1 MHKKEVVFMADL
13 EEKLAVFFQVLGNPL
28 RLKILN
34 LFKTKKAMCVCE
46 LAELLKREQSV
57 VSRNLIALKQ
67 IGLLD
72 CETKATRS
80 FYRIKDETIYKIIE
94 LAVHILGRKI
104 KEEQKVLALI

>member
-1 MHKKEVVFMADL
+1 MDL
-13 EEKLAVFFQVLGNPL
+13 EEKLAAFFQVLGNPI
-28 RLKILN
+28 RIKILN
-34 LFKTKKAMCVCE
+34 LFKRKKVMCVCE
-46 LAELLKREQSV
+46 LTELLKREQSV

-67 IGLLD
+67 IGILD

-94 LAVHILGRKI
+94 LTTHILEKRI